1 MKALNHPMKQAKTT
15 VASATLM
22 GYSDIMAMP
31 VDRGIAMAPHIIP
44 ACRSR
49 ARYFA
54 WNPADP
60 GATTF
65 ATVSPDP
72 CSSVGS
78 GLSEVYELI
87 PIFLLKFDKNKIYEE
102 RPV

>member
-31 VDRGIAMAPHIIP
+31 VDSGIAMAPHMIP

-49 ARYFA
+49 ARYLA

-65 ATVSPDP
+65 PAVTLDP
-72 CSSVGS
+72 WSSAGN

-87 PIFLLKFDKNKIYEE
+87 SIFLLEFNNKIYEIPA
-102 RPV
+102 R